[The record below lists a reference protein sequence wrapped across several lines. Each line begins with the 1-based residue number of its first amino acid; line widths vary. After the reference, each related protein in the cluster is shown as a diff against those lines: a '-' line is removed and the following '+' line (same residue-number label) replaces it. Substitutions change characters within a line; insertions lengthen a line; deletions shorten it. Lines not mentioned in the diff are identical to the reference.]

1 MESDFEINKLIEKYS
16 NLSQEPNNVLY
27 KNIVI
32 TGREQVLLTYLCS
45 MEHSNM
51 LMSIGDI
58 EKKAI
63 KSKFGMETE
72 EDEVNLFLKLFL
84 LDSIND
90 DENKKLSIL
99 GNVKV
104 GDLFKDF
111 ADNSVKQNRELVKL
125 FIMFDGQNIKYMDEK
140 FRNDQKYMEL
150 AIKYDKSHNINS
162 FLETET
168 NLRNNPDV
176 ALTYLK
182 KRKEVDRI
190 SFKPSSIYMEFFEQK
205 EGYFPTTTVKE
216 QEQSAW
222 LSSKNFLIGLLKMD
236 VGFVEYVVD
245 GKIPMN
251 YTKENIKSCRK

>member
-1 MESDFEINKLIEKYS
+1 MKSDFKINKLIEKYS

-27 KNIVI
+27 DNVVI
-32 TGREQVLLTYLCS
+32 TGHEQVLLTYLCS

-51 LMSIGDI
+51 LMSIGNI
-58 EKKAI
+58 EKKAL

-99 GNVKV
+99 GNVKA

-111 ADNSVKQNRELVKL
+111 ADSSVKQNRELVKL

-150 AIKYDKSHNINS
+150 AIRYDKSHNINS

-176 ALTYLK
+176 ALTYFK
-182 KRKEVDRI
+182 KKKEIDRI
-190 SFKPSSIYMEFFEQK
+190 SFKPGNIYKEFFEQK
-205 EGYFPTTTVKE
+205 DGYFPTTTVKE

>member
-1 MESDFEINKLIEKYS
+1 MKSDFEINKLIEKYS

-111 ADNSVKQNRELVKL
+111 ADSSVKQNEELAKL
-125 FIMFDGQNIKYMDEK
+125 LIMFDGQNIKYMEEK
-140 FRNDQKYMEL
+140 FRNGQKYMEL

-162 FLETET
+162 FLETQT

-176 ALTYLK
+176 ALTYFK
-182 KRKEVDRI
+182 KKKEIDRI
-190 SFKPSSIYMEFFEQK
+190 SFKPGNIYKEFFEQ
-205 EGYFPTTTVKE
+205 EDGYFPTTTVKE

-245 GKIPMN
+245 GKIPMS